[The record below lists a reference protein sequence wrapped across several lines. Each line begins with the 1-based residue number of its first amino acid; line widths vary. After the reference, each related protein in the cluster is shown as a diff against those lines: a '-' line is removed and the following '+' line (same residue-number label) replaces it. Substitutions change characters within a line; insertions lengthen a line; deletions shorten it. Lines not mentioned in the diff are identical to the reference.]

1 MRSTTSS
8 AASAADCM
16 PESVSP
22 RDFASQAN
30 ARASARA
37 VRPAVE
43 FACGRTLVQ
52 RAEALADLPV
62 ALTAQRG
69 GLASEPEADAPL
81 QAVGRHRQTANPDL
95 AHPARLVHAC

>member
-22 RDFASQAN
+22 RAFASQ
-30 ARASARA
+30 ASARA

-43 FACGRTLVQ
+43 FAGGRTRVQ

-81 QAVGRHRQTANPDL
+81 QAVGRHRQTAKPEL